1 MIKVLIADDH
11 PLLREGLKLILEE
24 TEDIRVAEEAS
35 DGEEVLDRLKNNSF
49 DVMVLDINMPKK
61 SGFEVLEELKARG
74 NTIPVLILSTYSED
88 EYIDLAIKK
97 GAGGYLTKEQ
107 APEKL
112 IDAIRDLFKNKTV
125 RKKES
130 V

>member
-11 PLLREGLKLILEE
+11 PLLRQGLKLILEE

-97 GAGGYLTKEQ
+97 GAAGYLTKEQ

-112 IDAIRDLFKNKTV
+112 IDAIRDVFINK
-125 RKKES
+125 
-130 V
+130 

>member
-11 PLLREGLKLILEE
+11 PLLRQGLRLILEE
-24 TEDIRVAEEAS
+24 TEDIRVAEEAW

-97 GAGGYLTKEQ
+97 GAAGYLTKEQ

-112 IDAIRDLFKNKTV
+112 IDAIRDVFKNK
-125 RKKES
+125 
-130 V
+130 